1 MKKQIAVM
9 MCAISFDN
17 QRKILEG
24 IMAAAKAKN
33 SDVFVF
39 TNHVSYNEK
48 ELNKQGAFKIMEL
61 PEFELFDGVILA
73 GNTIQYKAA
82 AETLIDRILKSGI
95 PAVSIDDEIEG
106 MGYVGISNR
115 EAQKRIV
122 EHIIHDHQKK
132 NIAYVTGQLSARSGK
147 ERYQAY
153 QDAMTEAG
161 FKVDEALV
169 FCGTYDVES
178 GRNAVH
184 FFVKQCEKMPEAI
197 VCANDNMAI
206 GVLDQLSLYG
216 YRVPEDILVTGFDKD
231 EMAEFHS
238 PAITTVDAEQ
248 YSCGY
253 KAVEMLFSDNWKD
266 KFSVETK
273 VCIGGSCG
281 CKKDDVHLEWLRESY
296 VKMMQI
302 VHQAADS
309 VKNMITEFAGL
320 EQEQELMEALKKYVL
335 QSDMERF
342 YLCRCNHDNFNIETK
357 NMKDQLDISETHT
370 EYTSKMKVALACEH
384 GRFVTY
390 DEFETGK
397 IIPEGARQ
405 ETGGNLFVVTPIFY
419 QNYCYGYCVS
429 ENSYF
434 PLKSELFF
442 SWVLN
447 IGIGLENIRKWCM
460 LNETVKQLNSMW
472 VYDMLTHAY
481 NRAGFFHYATTLLKT
496 LQEENSLAVLLF
508 VDIDGLKSVNDNL
521 SHHMGDIFIKEIA
534 ECIKENQQNDQ
545 ILMRY
550 GGDEFVL
557 FGRIAG
563 EKELEVLLEN
573 IKSSMKKRNM
583 SNQYVF
589 SLGASI
595 GHTMY
600 KATEIRDLNEIIGL
614 ADQKMYLEKK
624 NKKEKQRRI

>member
-1 MKKQIAVM
+1 MKRQIAVM

-24 IMAAAKAKN
+24 IMSGAKEQN
-33 SDVFVF
+33 CDVFVF

-61 PEFELFDGVILA
+61 PEFGLFDGVILA

-82 AETLIDRILKSGI
+82 AEKLISKIKKSGI
-95 PAVSIDDEIEG
+95 PAVSIDDDIEG

-115 EAQKRIV
+115 EAQKQIV
-122 EHIIHDHQKK
+122 EHIIHEHHKK
-132 NIAYVTGQLSARSGK
+132 RIAYVTGQLSSKSGK

-161 FKVDEALV
+161 LKVDESLM
-169 FCGTYDVES
+169 FCGTYDVDS

-184 FFVKQCEKMPEAI
+184 FFVNQCEKMPEAI

-206 GVLDQLSLYG
+206 GVLDQLRLYG

-231 EMAEFHS
+231 EITEYHS

-253 KAVEMLFSDNWKD
+253 KAVKMLFSENWKD
-266 KFSVETK
+266 KLSVETK

-296 VKMMQI
+296 VKTMQI

-357 NMKDQLDISETHT
+357 NMKNQLDISEAHT
-370 EYTSKMKVALACEH
+370 EYTSKMKVALACEQ
-384 GRFVTY
+384 GQFVTY
-390 DEFETGK
+390 DEFETGM
-397 IIPEGARQ
+397 IIPEGAR
-405 ETGGNLFVVTPIFY
+405 TDDGGNLFVVTPIFY

-460 LNETVKQLNSMW
+460 LNETVKRLNSMW
-472 VYDMLTHAY
+472 VYDMLTHVY
-481 NRAGFFHYATTLLKT
+481 NRAGFFYYATPLLER

-508 VDIDGLKSVNDNL
+508 VDIDGLKAVNDNL
-521 SHHMGDIFIKEIA
+521 GHHMGDTFIKAIA
-534 ECIKENQQNDQ
+534 ECIEENLKKDQ
-545 ILMRY
+545 LLMRH

-557 FGRIAG
+557 FGRI
-563 EKELEVLLEN
+563 KSKTELDVLLED
-573 IKSSMKKRNM
+573 IYSSIMEKNM
-583 SNQYVF
+583 SNQYKF

-595 GHTMY
+595 GSAMY
-600 KATEIRDLNEIIGL
+600 EATEILDLNEIIGL

-624 NKKEKQRRI
+624 NKKEKQRRV

>member
-9 MCAISFDN
+9 ICAISFDN

-24 IMAAAKAKN
+24 IMAGAKEQN
-33 SDVFVF
+33 CDVFVF
-39 TNHVSYNEK
+39 TNHVSYYEK
-48 ELNKQGAFKIMEL
+48 ELSKQGAFQIMEL
-61 PEFELFDGVILA
+61 PEFETFDGVILA

-82 AETLIDRILKSGI
+82 AEKLIEKIRRSGI
-95 PAVSIDDEIEG
+95 PAVSIDDDMDG

-115 EAQKRIV
+115 EAQKQIV
-122 EHIIHDHQKK
+122 KHIIYDHHKTK
-132 NIAYVTGQLSARSGK
+132 IAYVTGQLSSRSGK

-161 FKVDEALV
+161 LKVDEALV
-169 FCGTYDVES
+169 FCGTYDVDS

-184 FFVKQCEKMPEAI
+184 FFVKHSEKMPEAI
-197 VCANDNMAI
+197 VCANDNMAL

-231 EMAEFHS
+231 EMAGFHS
-238 PAITTVDAEQ
+238 PAITTVDAGQ

-253 KAVEMLFSDNWKD
+253 KAVEMLFSENWKD
-266 KFSVETK
+266 KLSVNTK

-281 CKKDDVHLEWLRESY
+281 CKKDDVHLELLRESY
-296 VKMMQI
+296 VKTMQI
-302 VHQAADS
+302 VHQAADN

-320 EQEQELMEALKKYVL
+320 EQEQELVEVLKKYVL

-342 YLCRCNHDNFNIETK
+342 YLCRCKHADFNVGTK
-357 NMKDQLDISETHT
+357 AMKSQVDISETHT
-370 EYTSKMKVALACEH
+370 EYTPKMKIALAYEH
-384 GRFVTY
+384 GQFVAQ
-390 DEFETGK
+390 DDIETGK

-405 ETGGNLFVVTPIFY
+405 SDGGNLFVVTPIFY

-460 LNETVKQLNSMW
+460 LNQTVKQLNSMW
-472 VYDMLTHAY
+472 VYDMLTHVY
-481 NRAGFFHYATTLLKT
+481 NRAGFFHYADALLKQ
-496 LQEENSLAVLLF
+496 LQEEKSLAVLLF

-521 SHHMGDIFIKEIA
+521 GHHMGDTFIREIA
-534 ECIKENQQNDQ
+534 ECIKENQKKDQ

-557 FGRIAG
+557 FGRIG
-563 EKELEVLLEN
+563 NEKELEGLLAN
-573 IKSSMKKRNM
+573 IKNSIQERNR
-583 SNQYVF
+583 SNQYAF

-595 GHTMY
+595 GCAVY
-600 KATEIRDLNEIIGL
+600 KATEIRDLNEIIGH

-624 NKKEKQRRI
+624 NKKENK